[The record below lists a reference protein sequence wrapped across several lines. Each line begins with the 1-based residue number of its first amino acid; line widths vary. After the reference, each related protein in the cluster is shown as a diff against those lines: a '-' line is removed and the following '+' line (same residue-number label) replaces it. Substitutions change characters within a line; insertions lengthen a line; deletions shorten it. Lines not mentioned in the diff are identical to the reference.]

1 MTIDKEGKKHMQR
14 YVAKRIEEGIVHA
27 QNYIDENQGELEMYA
42 IAWDG
47 YITSENERTDAV
59 FVEAGDRNDSLGVT
73 FCQRY
78 REVREGLFKGKKCER
93 IGNPALIDHPI
104 TRFK

>member
-1 MTIDKEGKKHMQR
+1 MERGLGLHSKIAENM
-14 YVAKRIEEGIVHA
+14 
-27 QNYIDENQGELEMYA
+27 NQGNLEMYA

-47 YITSENERTDAV
+47 YITSEDIRNDAV
-59 FVEAGDRNDSLGVT
+59 FVEAGDHNDSLGVT

-78 REVREGLFKGKKCER
+78 REVKKGLFKGKKCER
-93 IGNPALIDHPI
+93 IGNPALIDRPI